1 MTLSWAAPEGV
12 NVDGY
17 EIFRSTKKN
26 SGYGTEPY
34 FETTKTNYTNS
45 KGLKSGKTY
54 YYKVRAFVEINGERH
69 YTDYSTKASR
79 KI

>member
-1 MTLSWAAPEGV
+1 MKPKCIVRAHGRRYTRGANADL
-12 NVDGY
+12 
-17 EIFRSTKKN
+17 
-26 SGYGTEPY
+26 PY
-34 FETTKTNYTNS
+34 FETPKTSYTNS

-54 YYKVRAFVEINGERH
+54 YYKVRAYVEINGERH